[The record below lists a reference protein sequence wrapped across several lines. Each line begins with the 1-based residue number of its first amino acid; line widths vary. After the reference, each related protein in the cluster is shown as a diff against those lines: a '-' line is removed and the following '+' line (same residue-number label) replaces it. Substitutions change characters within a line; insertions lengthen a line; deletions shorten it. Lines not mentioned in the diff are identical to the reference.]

1 MERLMMKPNEKLLK
15 NGLIV
20 LQWTALIFCFITL
33 FYQNAFSSSN
43 LNQEAEKEATALGIT
58 IPKSISTLNRQ
69 GDGKNITSEQ
79 KTTENSKAADPVY
92 TDIEKH
98 NASMSPVPILE
109 KKKMENEPIKLKN
122 STKIPA
128 ESVETAEKLT
138 PTHIEPSSAPQR
150 ETSEE
155 KKMPATPV
163 AEKNSAPSGAA
174 PVTVPNDVPRTA
186 PAQIP
191 AEAVPVE
198 RKEFSKP
205 AVNET
210 TSPSA
215 IHPLEEQQIKPA
227 EKEQQLSSSR
237 IEPSPTPQHKTDEER
252 NTPTTHAAKKS
263 VVPSD
268 TKTEPSVTVPA
279 DAARTAPVQVP
290 TEAVPAERK
299 EHSVPAAVTPAV
311 PVPGVSTPPVQP
323 DITEPEKNIPK
334 KAVTTAEFIGTWKG
348 QFTNAYGKTAA
359 TLTVKERGKR
369 PYCVFTF
376 YPLRENPGAG
386 SGQFEMNISLNEE
399 TGDCELRGVRWIK
412 NPKRRALMHLRGKIS
427 GNEFSGKIFADIPT
441 PNDWIFRLDKKVQ

>member
-1 MERLMMKPNEKLLK
+1 MMKPSEKLLK
-15 NGLIV
+15 NALIV
-20 LQWTALIFCFITL
+20 LQWTTLIFCFITV
-33 FYQNAFSSSN
+33 FSKNALSSSN
-43 LNQEAEKEATALGIT
+43 LNEAAEKEAAALGIT

-69 GDGKNITSEQ
+69 GDGKNIPSEQ
-79 KTTENSKAADPVY
+79 KKTENSNAADPVY

-109 KKKMENEPIKLKN
+109 KKKMENEPVKLKN

-155 KKMPATPV
+155 KKMPATSV
-163 AEKNSAPSGAA
+163 AEKNSVPSGAA

-198 RKEFSKP
+198 RKE
-205 AVNET
+205 
-210 TSPSA
+210 
-215 IHPLEEQQIKPA
+215 
-227 EKEQQLSSSR
+227 
-237 IEPSPTPQHKTDEER
+237 
-252 NTPTTHAAKKS
+252 
-263 VVPSD
+263 
-268 TKTEPSVTVPA
+268 
-279 DAARTAPVQVP
+279 
-290 TEAVPAERK
+290 
-299 EHSVPAAVTPAV
+299 HSVPAAVTPAV
-311 PVPGVSTPPVQP
+311 PVPGVSTPPAQP